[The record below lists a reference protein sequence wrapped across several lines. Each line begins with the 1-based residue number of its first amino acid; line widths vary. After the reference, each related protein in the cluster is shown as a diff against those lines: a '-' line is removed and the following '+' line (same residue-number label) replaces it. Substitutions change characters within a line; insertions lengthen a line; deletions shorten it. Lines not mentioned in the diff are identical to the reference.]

1 VNAKAPLTLSRHIAL
16 GTLGALLA
24 ACASTHG
31 LKPLASPQRADSL
44 AAEHTLADATVQADA
59 WPSREWWTALA
70 DPQLDQLIR
79 EGLRDSPTLKI
90 AAARTRAALAAAG
103 ISAAARAPQASVSA
117 DAVRARLSDHGFFP
131 PPFAGSTSTI
141 SDLQISLS
149 WEVDFWG
156 KQRAAYQSALGLAQ
170 ASAVDTEAARLALST
185 SIARAYIELQH
196 DYLLLDVAD
205 TTLKQ
210 REQII
215 ALTRDRN
222 AAGLDSRLEV
232 KQTEE
237 AVPAARE
244 QIIQL
249 QERID
254 LTRHQLAALLGQGP
268 DRGTSIVRPTA
279 AALADP
285 ALPSRLPSDL
295 LGRRP
300 DVLAERLRVSAAAAT
315 IKVRQADFY
324 PNVDL
329 IAFAGFQ
336 RLGPGALISAAERQ
350 AGVGP
355 ALDLPLF
362 DAGRRRAQLAG
373 ADAAYDT
380 AVEQYNQ
387 TLADALR
394 EVADSLLSLRS
405 VAAQRVEQQ
414 QALDA
419 ARNAYEL
426 AVLRYREGVGN
437 YLQVL
442 STEDQL
448 LGQQRLEA
456 DLRAR
461 RLDLSVALVGALGGG
476 FETPAGT
483 PRSTP

>member
-1 VNAKAPLTLSRHIAL
+1 MNSMTRIELAGRVVIWSI
-16 GTLGALLA
+16 ALLA
-24 ACASTHG
+24 AGCASTHG
-31 LKPLASPQRADSL
+31 LKPAATLHSADSL
-44 AAEHTLADATVQADA
+44 ATEQTFAGAALRIDA
-59 WPSREWWTALA
+59 WPGREWWTDFA

-79 EGLRDSPTLKI
+79 EGLADSPSLKV
-90 AAARTRAALAAAG
+90 AAARTRAAIAEAG
-103 ISAAARAPQASVSA
+103 VSSAARAPQATLSA
-117 DAVRARLSDHGFFP
+117 DATRERFSDEGVFP
-131 PPFAGSTSTI
+131 PPFAGTAATLSN
-141 SDLQISLS
+141 LQASLS

-156 KQRAAYQSALGLAQ
+156 KQRAAYQSALGLAR
-170 ASAVDTEAARLALST
+170 ASEVESQAARLALST
-185 SIARAYIELQH
+185 SIAHAYIELQH

-205 TTLKQ
+205 STLKQ

-232 KQTEE
+232 EQTEE
-237 AVPAARE
+237 ALPAARE

-249 QERID
+249 QESVEHS
-254 LTRHQLAALLGQGP
+254 RHQLAALVGAGP
-268 DRGTSIVRPTA
+268 DRGATISRPVATVMK
-279 AALADP
+279 DP
-285 ALPSRLPSDL
+285 GLPSQLPSEL

-300 DVLAERLRVSAAAAT
+300 DLIAQRLRVAAAAET
-315 IKVRQADFY
+315 IKMRQADFY

-336 RLGPGALISAAERQ
+336 RLGPGALISAGERQ
-350 AGVGP
+350 MGAGP

-362 DAGRRRAQLAG
+362 DAGRRRAQLSG
-373 ADAAYDT
+373 ADAAYDA

-394 EVADSLLSLRS
+394 DVADSLSSLRS
-405 VAAQRVEQQ
+405 VAAQGVEQS

-419 ARNAYEL
+419 ASKAYEL

-442 STEDQL
+442 STEDL
-448 LGQQRLEA
+448 LLAQQRLDA

-461 RLDLSVALVGALGGG
+461 RLDSSVALVSALGGG
-476 FETPAGT
+476 FQAPAGT
-483 PRSTP
+483 LASTP